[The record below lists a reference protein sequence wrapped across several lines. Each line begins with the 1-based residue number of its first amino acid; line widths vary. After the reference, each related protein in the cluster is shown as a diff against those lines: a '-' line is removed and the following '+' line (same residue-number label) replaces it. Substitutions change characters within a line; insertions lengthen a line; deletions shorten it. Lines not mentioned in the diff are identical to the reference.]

1 MSQVET
7 FQPRTRRK
15 LSGIALSLIEK
26 NRNRRSGGGGNSGNF
41 RRSLEKTVSYLRWK
55 ADCGTLVQAIG
66 YIASELERERLYG
79 LYRQIFP
86 KEWRASKASFRRSGY
101 NDCHTEREIEF
112 IELVN
117 EHYFPLCSWLDWSDF
132 RFDHIPVEPVNYD
145 FCCDEYEWQ
154 HFRPCLQFAITAFLW
169 RDTDISDENWTDML
183 ASFNVR
189 FKSLPQIENSTPPFS
204 ILNEG
209 RGEPKIRRFLHLIEF
224 IFHDSGNPFIDTTY
238 CQPLE
243 LYEWSVENLEMLK
256 ADYAGVKDYFESMD
270 SLDED
275 IARNAHSTFRE
286 LITIWNTGRLPANK
300 RQKEAADKAER
311 ERGLLINILGTDET
325 RTETVLTF

>member
-1 MSQVET
+1 
-7 FQPRTRRK
+7 
-15 LSGIALSLIEK
+15 
-26 NRNRRSGGGGNSGNF
+26 
-41 RRSLEKTVSYLRWK
+41 
-55 ADCGTLVQAIG
+55 
-66 YIASELERERLYG
+66 
-79 LYRQIFP
+79 
-86 KEWRASKASFRRSGY
+86 
-101 NDCHTEREIEF
+101 
-112 IELVN
+112 
-117 EHYFPLCSWLDWSDF
+117 
-132 RFDHIPVEPVNYD
+132 
-145 FCCDEYEWQ
+145 
-154 HFRPCLQFAITAFLW
+154 
-169 RDTDISDENWTDML
+169 ML

-243 LYEWSVENLEMLK
+243 LYEWSVENLEKLK

-275 IARNAHSTFRE
+275 IARNAGSTFRE
-286 LITIWNTGRLPANK
+286 LITIWNTGRLPAKGN
-300 RQKEAADKAER
+300 RKEAADKAKPEQ
-311 ERGLLINILGTDET
+311 GLLINILGTDET